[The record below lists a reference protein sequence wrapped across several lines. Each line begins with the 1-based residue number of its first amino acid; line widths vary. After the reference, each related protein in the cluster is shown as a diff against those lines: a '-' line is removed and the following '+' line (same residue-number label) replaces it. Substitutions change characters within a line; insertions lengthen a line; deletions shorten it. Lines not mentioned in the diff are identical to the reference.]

1 MAVPVNYDVGA
12 GEYLST
18 LLAQLND
25 KLRALAELRASRRS
39 AQLDCDPGQWRGT
52 ARGCFENGGGEFA
65 IGTGYAFAQQQLADL
80 ASAALRI
87 KGQVDQANQDAI
99 DAQRKPAS
107 AVGGVP

>member
-1 MAVPVNYDVGA
+1 MGVPVNYDVGA

-18 LLAQLND
+18 LLAQLSD
-25 KLRALAELRASRRS
+25 KLTALAQLRASRRS

-52 ARGCFENGGGEFA
+52 ARDRFESGGGEF
-65 IGTGYAFAQQQLADL
+65 GSGYAVTQRQLTDL

-99 DAQRKPAS
+99 DARRRPFT
-107 AVGGVP
+107 AVGGGM

>member
-25 KLRALAELRASRRS
+25 KLTALAQLRVSRRS
-39 AQLDCDPGQWRGT
+39 AQLDCAPGQWRGT
-52 ARGCFENGGGEFA
+52 ARDRFESGGGEF
-65 IGTGYAFAQQQLADL
+65 GSGYAVAQRQLTDL

-87 KGQVDQANQDAI
+87 KGLLDQANQDAI
-99 DAQRKPAS
+99 DMQRRPAI
-107 AVGGVP
+107 AAP